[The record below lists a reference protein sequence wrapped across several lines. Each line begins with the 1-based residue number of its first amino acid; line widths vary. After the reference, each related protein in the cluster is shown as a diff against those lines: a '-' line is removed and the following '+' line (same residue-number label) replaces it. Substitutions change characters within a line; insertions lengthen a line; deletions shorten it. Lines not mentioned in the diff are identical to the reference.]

1 MSKNQYLLILVISMF
16 LIFITIEF
24 LGNRDDKRKFQ
35 AFYNANMNGK
45 LINLIKHKGAT
56 DFEINNNE
64 QQFSFVPIDFD
75 NKYFPEFALPGDGIY
90 KPAKSDTLKLVHKGK
105 TYLFTFKK
113 F

>member
-1 MSKNQYLLILVISMF
+1 MSKNQYRLILIISMF

-24 LGNRDDKRKFQ
+24 LGNRGDKRKFQ

-45 LINLIKHKGAT
+45 LINLNKHKGAT

-64 QQFSFVPIDFD
+64 QQFSFVPIDVD
-75 NKYFPEFALPGDGIY
+75 NKSFPELALPGDSIY
-90 KPAKSDTLKLVHKGK
+90 KPAESDTLKLVHKGE

>member
-1 MSKNQYLLILVISMF
+1 MSKNQYRLILIISMF

-45 LINLIKHKGAT
+45 LINLSKHKGAT
-56 DFEINNNE
+56 DFEISNNE
-64 QQFSFVPIDFD
+64 QQFSFVPIDAG
-75 NKYFPEFALPGDGIY
+75 NKNFPEFALPGDNIY
-90 KPAKSDTLKLVHKGK
+90 KPAQSDTLKLMHKGK